1 MIKKASSI
9 FDFYSKAEVI
19 IVIIIS
25 CPLII
30 KVNGIKCN
38 NKLWKKY
45 QLLNFVER
53 LNFIRIFWKKNLII
67 FISDKCYFYSTW
79 SGLTNFNSY
88 KNSTII
94 FTCCPFKSVGNR
106 VSVVSMPKTL
116 NTQWLRLGLQ
126 RVATHPCKLIISR
139 VRILVMVSSRFDNY
153 RGTPAMIS
161 STGAKIQGVS

>member
-1 MIKKASSI
+1 MKFYKK
-9 FDFYSKAEVI
+9 FCE
-19 IVIIIS
+19 
-25 CPLII
+25 
-30 KVNGIKCN
+30 
-38 NKLWKKY
+38 
-45 QLLNFVER
+45 
-53 LNFIRIFWKKNLII
+53 KNLTI
-67 FISDKCYFYSTW
+67 FILDKCYFYSTL
-79 SGLTNFNSY
+79 SGLTNFISY

-94 FTCCPFKSVGNR
+94 FTCCPFKSAGNR